1 MARPVRWPRAFVA
14 IDLPLGKSA
23 GLTAALLGL
32 YGLAALG
39 CATLATPTWL
49 GVSVGVAAVVWGG
62 YEVRLHA
69 RRAAG
74 RSVVRLRAGVDGEWT
89 VTRRDGRVLGGY
101 RLDRRGSFSH
111 PRCAVAALRRPWRR
125 RWVVIPADATP
136 PDAHRALRVML
147 RAPA

>member
-14 IDLPLGKSA
+14 IDLPLGQSA
-23 GLTAALLGL
+23 GLTAALIGL

-39 CATLATPTWL
+39 CVALATPTWL
-49 GVSVGVAAVVWGG
+49 GASVGAAAAVWGG
-62 YEVRLHA
+62 YEVRVHA

-74 RSVVRLRAGVDGEWT
+74 RSVVRLRAGADGEWT
-89 VTRRDGRVLGGY
+89 VTHRDGRVLGGY

-111 PRCAVAALRRPWRR
+111 PRCAVAALRRGWRR

-147 RAPA
+147 RAVG